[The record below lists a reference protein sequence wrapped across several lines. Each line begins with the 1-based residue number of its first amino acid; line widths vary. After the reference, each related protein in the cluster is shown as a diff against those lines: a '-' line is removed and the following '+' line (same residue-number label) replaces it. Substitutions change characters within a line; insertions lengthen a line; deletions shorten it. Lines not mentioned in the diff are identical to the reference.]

1 MTSGPAPTSDRA
13 GSDGVLVVGR
23 ALLARARRD
32 AEAEAEAARSHAAAT
47 VAGARAQADRLVAA
61 ARAQGAADAAEAL
74 SGERSRAVREARGRV
89 LQAEREAYDELRRQS
104 VAEVTRLLE
113 HLGPLARA
121 RLVYEAAERLG
132 PDAAVV
138 DGVHG
143 PTAIAG
149 RRRLALE
156 PEHLVDL
163 ALAALGSELTGLWS
177 P

>member
-1 MTSGPAPTSDRA
+1 MTTGPAPATDHT
-13 GSDGVLVVGR
+13 GPDGLAVVGQ

-32 AEAEAEAARSHAAAT
+32 ADAEAGAARAYTDAT

-74 SGERSRAVREARGRV
+74 SGQRSRSLREARGRV
-89 LQAEREAYDELRRQS
+89 LRAEREAYDELRRLS
-104 VAEVTRLLE
+104 VAEVTGLLE
-113 HLGPLARA
+113 QLGLLVRA
-121 RLVYEAAERLG
+121 RLEHEAAERLG
-132 PDAAVV
+132 PDAILV
-138 DGVHG
+138 DGAHG
-143 PTAIAG
+143 PTATAG

-163 ALAALGSELTGLWS
+163 ALAALGSELAGLWS